1 MTAAKTLPA
10 ARQRRHTEA
19 RATCTHCLLVAQRG
33 AGAVLITSLLFLIV
47 ITLIGL
53 SLFSTTTGEE
63 KISRNARDRE
73 VAFAAA
79 EAALRDAELRLT
91 GRWRKPAQAPQKTD
105 FDPACGIGLCDA
117 RSTAPVPPL
126 VSRDFFDAGSVAI
139 PISTVTGSPKLPGF
153 PDPRQPRY
161 MIEMLCFPTCKEEI
175 FRITVQARGRLP
187 NTMVMLQELY
197 LPPNPLTGSASNTAG
212 TGSSSSSNSASSS
225 GSASSSSS
233 GSVPGQ

>member
-1 MTAAKTLPA
+1 MTASQTLA
-10 ARQRRHTEA
+10 ATRPRRCIEA
-19 RATCTHCLLVAQRG
+19 RATDARRMPVAQRSE
-33 AGAVLITSLLFLIV
+33 GAVLITSLLFLVV

-53 SLFSTTTGEE
+53 SLFSTTTAEE

-79 EAALRDAELRLT
+79 EAALRDAELRLN
-91 GRWRKPAQAPQKTD
+91 GRWGRPTQALQKTD
-105 FDPACGIGLCDA
+105 FDPVCTNGLCDA
-117 RSTAPVPPL
+117 RSAPPVPPL
-126 VSRDFFDAGSVAI
+126 VTRDFFAAASAAV

-197 LPPNPLTGSASNTAG
+197 LPPNSLAGSGNGAG
-212 TGSSSSSNSASSS
+212 GSSPGTVAAASSPPS
-225 GSASSSSS
+225 SALA
-233 GSVPGQ
+233 P